1 MQLLQRLTLDAVA
14 QVRRTC
20 LICDEDWCESCFAD
34 SAKQDAIKVRRCGVA
49 LVFLLEPLGARPLP
63 VHKQAHESR
72 GCAHGTFGMTGC
84 QPIPSDI
91 TSRV

>member
-49 LVFLLEPLGARPLP
+49 LVFCWNRWARDHCLCI
-63 VHKQAHESR
+63 SR
-72 GCAHGTFGMTGC
+72 HTKAVVVPTAR
-84 QPIPSDI
+84 SE
-91 TSRV
+91 